1 MKKNALAA
9 LYEKDGTKKVLSSL
23 ISILAGLL
31 VGGIAV
37 LIVGLCNE
45 KISLTGA
52 WDGIRIIFAGIFST
66 GRDAAGTLTWGF
78 NAVNLGN
85 MLFRAT
91 PLIMTGLS
99 VAVAFK
105 TGLFNIGAPGQY
117 LISTMVTLMVAL
129 SIPSESVPVG
139 VIWVLAFLAGCLSG
153 ALWGAIPGLV
163 KALLNINEV
172 LACIMTNWIAANLVT
187 WMFDISS
194 FKNLTESTKSGYIYK
209 TTFNGVATPKLG
221 LDMLFPG
228 SQVNGGILVAIVIAI
243 AMYILMNKTT
253 LGYELKAC
261 GANRQYPGQAQHR
274 AVHGH
279 RRCAGRRRRCAVL
292 AVRQHGVLLV
302 HLSVPARRGLQRH
315 PRGPA
320 GGVQPHR
327 GDLYRLLHVHAGHL
341 RPPAD
346 QLDGVQRVHHRR
358 HHRHHRVSVRLLPG
372 HPHDAV
378 PEEKA
383 PRPCGGDCRPGGGR
397 RTGGGTGGGTHGT
410 GRADSGS
417 DGGRRRPG
425 MTFLIQQTLIYAVPL
440 MIVALAGVFAE
451 RSGIINLA
459 LEGIMIFGAFIGVLF
474 VRLMQGSEAVLAA
487 KQAGDWVALQGLELL
502 TMLVAAAMGAVF
514 SLLLSFAS
522 INLRADQTIGG
533 TALNLMAP
541 ALVLFLI
548 RIIANQ
554 NTLQMATGDS
564 ASWFMLKKSTF
575 GVDKSVD
582 WGFFGETFLNK
593 IYLATY
599 ICILLFIILSV
610 ILYKTKFGLRLRACG
625 ENPQAAD
632 SLGINVYR
640 MRYAGVTISGALAG
654 MGGFV
659 YAMTT
664 ANCSSNGDVAG
675 FGFLALAV
683 MIFGNWKP
691 LNIAGASLLFGLFKC
706 IAAAY
711 ASIDIN
717 GDGVFLLADI
727 GISAHLYR
735 MLPYL
740 ITLLVLAF
748 TSKKSRAPKAEGIP
762 YDKGQR

>member
-153 ALWGAIPGLV
+153 AL
-163 KALLNINEV
+163 
-172 LACIMTNWIAANLVT
+172 
-187 WMFDISS
+187 
-194 FKNLTESTKSGYIYK
+194 
-209 TTFNGVATPKLG
+209 
-221 LDMLFPG
+221 
-228 SQVNGGILVAIVIAI
+228 
-243 AMYILMNKTT
+243 
-253 LGYELKAC
+253 
-261 GANRQYPGQAQHR
+261 
-274 AVHGH
+274 
-279 RRCAGRRRRCAVL
+279 
-292 AVRQHGVLLV
+292 
-302 HLSVPARRGLQRH
+302 
-315 PRGPA
+315 
-320 GGVQPHR
+320 
-327 GDLYRLLHVHAGHL
+327 
-341 RPPAD
+341 
-346 QLDGVQRVHHRR
+346 
-358 HHRHHRVSVRLLPG
+358 
-372 HPHDAV
+372 
-378 PEEKA
+378 
-383 PRPCGGDCRPGGGR
+383 
-397 RTGGGTGGGTHGT
+397 
-410 GRADSGS
+410 
-417 DGGRRRPG
+417 
-425 MTFLIQQTLIYAVPL
+425 
-440 MIVALAGVFAE
+440 
-451 RSGIINLA
+451 
-459 LEGIMIFGAFIGVLF
+459 
-474 VRLMQGSEAVLAA
+474 
-487 KQAGDWVALQGLELL
+487 
-502 TMLVAAAMGAVF
+502 
-514 SLLLSFAS
+514 
-522 INLRADQTIGG
+522 
-533 TALNLMAP
+533 
-541 ALVLFLI
+541 
-548 RIIANQ
+548 
-554 NTLQMATGDS
+554 
-564 ASWFMLKKSTF
+564 
-575 GVDKSVD
+575 
-582 WGFFGETFLNK
+582 
-593 IYLATY
+593 
-599 ICILLFIILSV
+599 
-610 ILYKTKFGLRLRACG
+610 
-625 ENPQAAD
+625 
-632 SLGINVYR
+632 
-640 MRYAGVTISGALAG
+640 AG